1 MKKISLLKCFA
12 NVIHKSERLQK
23 SNTGSARQE
32 YYEALHDLAVARNK
46 KKEIP
51 K

>member
-23 SNTGSARQE
+23 SNTDSARKE
-32 YYEALHDLAVARNK
+32 YYEALHNLALVRNRK
-46 KKEIP
+46 KVSK
-51 K
+51 